1 VDFGFSVF
9 GLAYMTSLF
18 FLFPTNPFYPQKC
31 ILPAFFF
38 ISKKSILPA
47 FFFKDGA

>member
-9 GLAYMTSLF
+9 GLAYMTSPF
-18 FLFPTNPFYPQKC
+18 FLEIHFTRKKC
-31 ILPAFFF
+31 ILPAFFLF
-38 ISKKSILPA
+38 PKNAFYPH